1 MSIDEVTAAFFDAFT
16 TDGRRAPNID
26 VLYELFLPSAA
37 IVKTVGGVVE
47 SLDVRAFVEPR
58 RALLTGGAIENFK
71 EYETSAKTDIF
82 GNIAQR
88 FSHYEKTWL
97 ASGVEQSGSGVKS
110 IQFVRTLGGWKI
122 AALVWDDAD

>member
-1 MSIDEVTAAFFDAFT
+1 MAGREV
-16 TDGRRAPNID
+16 PNID
-26 VLYELFLPSAA
+26 VLYDLFLPSAT

-58 RALLTGGAIENFK
+58 RALLTGGTIENFR
-71 EYETSAKTDIF
+71 EYETSAKTEIF

-88 FSHYEKTWL
+88 FSQYEKAWV
-97 ASGVEQSGSGVKS
+97 ASGAEQCGGGAKS
-110 IQFVRTLGGWKI
+110 IQFVRTAAGWKI